1 MSDIEDRSDER
12 DMFPGQSVEE
22 EIPAGAV
29 TETRESMT
37 SSDATVSDEGGE
49 VGHRIPGGKAN
60 A

>member
-22 EIPAGAV
+22 EVPAGPV
-29 TETRESMT
+29 TQTRESM
-37 SSDATVSDEGGE
+37 SSDAMVSDEGGE
-49 VGHRIPGGKAN
+49 VGQRIPGGKAN